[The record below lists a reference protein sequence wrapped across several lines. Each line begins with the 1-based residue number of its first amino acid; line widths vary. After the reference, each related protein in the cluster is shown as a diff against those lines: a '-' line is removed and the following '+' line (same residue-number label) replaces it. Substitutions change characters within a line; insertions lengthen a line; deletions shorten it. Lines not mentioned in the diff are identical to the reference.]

1 MYKRAVLEYMYVCKV
16 FLAPNMHVH
25 KVFLTLNMDTR
36 CIRGH
41 MHVCKVSWPRIGLP
55 GYQEKY
61 LSIRSRTNGGE
72 RSYQLAV
79 LMGEFCSKIYAQVLG
94 HSIQFQSPVFW
105 TPAPVFGGQWR
116 LGHDTFTKLTVDDPF
131 NMTVLRTAHL
141 KRTNTTSFFRCRGL
155 IEYS

>member
-16 FLAPNMHVH
+16 FLAPNMHVR

-41 MHVCKVSWPRIGLP
+41 MHVCKVFSAPN
-55 GYQEKY
+55 
-61 LSIRSRTNGGE
+61 RTTRGE

-79 LMGEFCSKIYAQVLG
+79 LMGEFCSKIYAQLLG
-94 HSIQFQSPVFW
+94 HSIQFQSPVLW
-105 TPAPVFGGQWR
+105 TPAPVFAGQWR
-116 LGHDTFTKLTVDDPF
+116 LGHDTFTELIVDDPF

-155 IEYS
+155 NEYSRPHI

>member
-16 FLAPNMHVH
+16 FLAPNMQVR

-41 MHVCKVSWPRIGLP
+41 MHVCKVFSAPN
-55 GYQEKY
+55 
-61 LSIRSRTNGGE
+61 RTTRGE

-79 LMGEFCSKIYAQVLG
+79 LMGEFCSKIYAQLLG

-116 LGHDTFTKLTVDDPF
+116 LGHDIFTEATVDGPF
-131 NMTVLRTAHL
+131 NMTVLGTAHL
-141 KRTNTTSFFRCRGL
+141 KRTNPTFFFRCRGL
-155 IEYS
+155 NEYSRPQI